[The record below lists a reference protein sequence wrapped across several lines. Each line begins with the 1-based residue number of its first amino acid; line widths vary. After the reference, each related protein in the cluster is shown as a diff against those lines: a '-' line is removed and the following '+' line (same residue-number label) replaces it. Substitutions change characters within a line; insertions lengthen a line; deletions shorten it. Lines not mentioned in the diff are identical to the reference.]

1 MEYAL
6 DARILPRE
14 ILAIGDSE
22 NDLSMLKLPLGY
34 TIAMGNA
41 SDLIK
46 RRARLIT
53 RSNDEDGVA
62 AAIDALILSD
72 AAAIC

>member
-1 MEYAL
+1 MEYAVN
-6 DARILPRE
+6 AKIHPRE
-14 ILAIGDSE
+14 ILAMGDSE
-22 NDLSMLKLPLGY
+22 NDLSMLNLPLGY

-41 SDLIK
+41 SELIK

-62 AAIDALILSD
+62 VAIDALILSD